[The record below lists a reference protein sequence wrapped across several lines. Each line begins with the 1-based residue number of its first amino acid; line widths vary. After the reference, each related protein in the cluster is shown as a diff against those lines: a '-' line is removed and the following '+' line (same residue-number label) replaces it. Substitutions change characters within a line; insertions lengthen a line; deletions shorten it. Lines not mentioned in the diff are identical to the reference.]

1 MREIAMALTNTH
13 NIFKLMSKDPKM
25 SKMNMEPSFIDPKRM
40 VVGGFSLLVA
50 VE

>member
-1 MREIAMALTNTH
+1 MALTNTH